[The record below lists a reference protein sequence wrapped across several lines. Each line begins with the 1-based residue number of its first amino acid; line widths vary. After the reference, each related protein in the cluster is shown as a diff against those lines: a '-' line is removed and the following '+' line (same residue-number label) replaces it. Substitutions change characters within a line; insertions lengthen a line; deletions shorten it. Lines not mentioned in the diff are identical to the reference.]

1 MNKHLAM
8 ILKTIGRAREKL
20 QCIVQMGD
28 TTYKAETFLWH
39 DQGHA
44 WKAGPGKNA
53 WLKKQ
58 FSDRNFKSAHSVQE
72 ANSRL
77 FLSDK

>member
-1 MNKHLAM
+1 M

-53 WLKKQ
+53 WLWNIYSFPEPQIEHTFLNDLEDQQ
-58 FSDRNFKSAHSVQE
+58 FPGK
-72 ANSRL
+72 NS
-77 FLSDK
+77 